1 MSFITILL
9 IAIGLSMDSLAVSIS
24 GGICM
29 KPFCIKKSL
38 KMALTMGIF
47 QGGMTWL
54 GWAMGIHFSNYI
66 TDFDHWIAF
75 VLLSYL
81 GGKMVYESF
90 KEEDSH
96 LITFSSRML
105 FTLGVATSIDALA
118 VGVSMAFLK
127 TGIWFPASV
136 IAFTTFFLSFSGV
149 ICGYC
154 SILGNNTP
162 VPLFS
167 IYDTRIRRPLHTNT
181 RTTPKQIQV
190 TTNHNNKVIFPQ
202 LNINIH
208 PATGKSATA
217 IATSQTLLR
226 NIRLSVLFTAPQT
239 KLFFHQ
245 STSSPINILAGMSNG
260 NMYLIFFSGNKD
272 SKTSATNIHNNG
284 NKYNLL
290 CLNCL
295 FHTGRTVAVIS
306 RPAHTPDSKKN
317 FQ

>member
-105 FTLGVATSIDALA
+105 FTLGVATSIDGCRREYGFSENGHL
-118 VGVSMAFLK
+118 VSGFSYRFHYFLPFFQRSDLWLPVRK
-127 TGIWFPASV
+127 NQRPQSR
-136 IAFTTFFLSFSGV
+136 TT
-149 ICGYC
+149 
-154 SILGNNTP
+154 
-162 VPLFS
+162 
-167 IYDTRIRRPLHTNT
+167 RRP
-181 RTTPKQIQV
+181 
-190 TTNHNNKVIFPQ
+190 
-202 LNINIH
+202 
-208 PATGKSATA
+208 
-217 IATSQTLLR
+217 
-226 NIRLSVLFTAPQT
+226 
-239 KLFFHQ
+239 
-245 STSSPINILAGMSNG
+245 
-260 NMYLIFFSGNKD
+260 Y
-272 SKTSATNIHNNG
+272 
-284 NKYNLL
+284 
-290 CLNCL
+290 LNCN
-295 FHTGRTVAVIS
+295 RC
-306 RPAHTPDSKKN
+306 
-317 FQ
+317 

>member
-118 VGVSMAFLK
+118 VGVSMAYRFHYFLPFFQRSDLWLPVRK
-127 TGIWFPASV
+127 NQRPQSR
-136 IAFTTFFLSFSGV
+136 TT
-149 ICGYC
+149 
-154 SILGNNTP
+154 
-162 VPLFS
+162 
-167 IYDTRIRRPLHTNT
+167 RRP
-181 RTTPKQIQV
+181 
-190 TTNHNNKVIFPQ
+190 
-202 LNINIH
+202 
-208 PATGKSATA
+208 
-217 IATSQTLLR
+217 
-226 NIRLSVLFTAPQT
+226 
-239 KLFFHQ
+239 
-245 STSSPINILAGMSNG
+245 
-260 NMYLIFFSGNKD
+260 Y
-272 SKTSATNIHNNG
+272 
-284 NKYNLL
+284 
-290 CLNCL
+290 LNCN
-295 FHTGRTVAVIS
+295 RC
-306 RPAHTPDSKKN
+306 
-317 FQ
+317 